1 MLSVLSCSLTTR
13 QSATSVLAAC
23 LSGMAQ
29 TQQPVEHEQINKQL
43 QTSFVRKFCLFCVSE
58 WKKKKKQYQIS
69 VSILKILYHSGSK
82 ALAPMLQLKLT
93 AFSV

>member
-58 WKKKKKQYQIS
+58 WEKKKKTVPNIG
-69 VSILKILYHSGSK
+69 ID
-82 ALAPMLQLKLT
+82 P
-93 AFSV
+93 

>member
-1 MLSVLSCSLTTR
+1 
-13 QSATSVLAAC
+13 
-23 LSGMAQ
+23 MAQ

-43 QTSFVRKFCLFCVSE
+43 QTRKFCLFCVSE
-58 WKKKKKQYQIS
+58 WKKNQNKQYQIS

-93 AFSV
+93 AFSVWSCPINLGHNAAK

>member
-58 WKKKKKQYQIS
+58 RKKKKKNSTKYRYRSLKSCI
-69 VSILKILYHSGSK
+69 IL
-82 ALAPMLQLKLT
+82 ALKL
-93 AFSV
+93 

>member
-43 QTSFVRKFCLFCVSE
+43 QTRKFCLFCVSE

>member
-1 MLSVLSCSLTTR
+1 
-13 QSATSVLAAC
+13 
-23 LSGMAQ
+23 MAQ

-58 WKKKKKQYQIS
+58 WGKKKKKQYQIS

-93 AFSV
+93 AFSVWSCPINLGHNAAK

>member
-1 MLSVLSCSLTTR
+1 
-13 QSATSVLAAC
+13 
-23 LSGMAQ
+23 MAQ

-58 WKKKKKQYQIS
+58 WEKKKKKQYQIS

-93 AFSV
+93 AFSVWSCPINLGHNAAK

>member
-29 TQQPVEHEQINKQL
+29 TQQPVEHKQINKQL

-58 WKKKKKQYQIS
+58 WGKKKRYQIS